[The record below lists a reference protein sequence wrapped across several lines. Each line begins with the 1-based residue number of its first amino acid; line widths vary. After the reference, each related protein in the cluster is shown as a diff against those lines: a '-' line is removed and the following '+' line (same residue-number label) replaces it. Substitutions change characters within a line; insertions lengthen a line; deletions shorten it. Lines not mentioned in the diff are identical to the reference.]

1 MIKILVAMA
10 LLLTAAVP
18 ASADIQSV
26 IFLGRGRITFS
37 DYALA
42 APVGTPVTVSG
53 LVNFGDLAPVDD
65 RFSGTI
71 PISNFGNNQSYY
83 FNVDGS
89 GIYGDQGGAY
99 GGGFVTLHRGRVTA
113 VSLYADYD
121 NSIYQLGANSF
132 YAYTG
137 FHSASGEI
145 FHWGGTW
152 TMVPEPQSWALLVV
166 GFVFAGSALRRRRMV
181 LSASAP
187 IG

>member
-1 MIKILVAMA
+1 MFKTLVAMA

-26 IFLGRGRITFS
+26 GFLGRGRITFS

-42 APVGTPVTVSG
+42 PPVGTPVTVSG
-53 LVNFGDLAPVDD
+53 SVNFGDLAPVDD

-71 PISNFGNNQSYY
+71 PIRNYGYYQSYD

-89 GIYGDQGGAY
+89 GIYGDQSGAY
-99 GGGFVTLHRGRVTA
+99 GGGSVTLQHGRVTA

-121 NSIYQLGANSF
+121 GSIYQLGQSDF
-132 YAYTG
+132 YGYTG
-137 FHSASGEI
+137 FHSPSGEI

-152 TMVPEPQSWALLVV
+152 TMVPEPQSWALLVA
-166 GFVFAGSALRRRRMV
+166 GFACVGSAMRRRRRAC
-181 LSASAP
+181 SR
-187 IG
+187 